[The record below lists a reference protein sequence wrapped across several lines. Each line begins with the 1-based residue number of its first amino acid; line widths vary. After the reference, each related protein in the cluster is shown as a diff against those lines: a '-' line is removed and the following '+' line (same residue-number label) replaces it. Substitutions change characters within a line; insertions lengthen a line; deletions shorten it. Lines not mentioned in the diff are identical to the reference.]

1 MTTMNYQRD
10 GFMPICNQGGAPNYF
25 PNSFNGPQECS
36 IVKEPPF
43 PLTGDVDRYDPEN
56 EDDFGQATMF
66 WRDILDADAKTRLVN
81 NMVASLKAAST
92 FIVERAVR
100 NFFQVDTE
108 LGRRLTEELRKAGKP
123 ISMSA
128 KSANL

>member
-1 MTTMNYQRD
+1 MNYQRD